1 MKTIYLIRHGE
12 SEGNASNKTHGSNS
26 PLSSKGM
33 NQATYIAKR
42 MAKIPLTH
50 IISSTYPRAKETSE
64 IIHKE
69 HTNIKNIIFSDYL
82 VEYDCPSEMIGLYSG
97 SDEML
102 RIRSEINENF
112 HVPTYKHSD
121 EETFEELKIRAKNT
135 CQFIADNAGEHT
147 VVVSHGIFA
156 RILMSYLLF
165 KDSLSAHECLAFI
178 KGFLSENT
186 GLTILK
192 YDENKTCDNWK
203 IFTWNDHAHLADPDD
218 EKVHSKQ

>member
-12 SEGNASNKTHGSNS
+12 SEGNASNKTHGSDS
-26 PLSSKGM
+26 PLSTKGQT
-33 NQATYIAKR
+33 QATYIAKR

-50 IISSTYPRAKETSE
+50 IISSSYPRAKETAE
-64 IIHKE
+64 VIQQE
-69 HTNIKNIIFSDYL
+69 HSHITKILFSDYL
-82 VEYDCPSEMIGLYSG
+82 VEYDCPSKMMGMYSG

-102 RIRSEINENF
+102 RIRSEINKNF
-112 HVPTYKHSD
+112 HIPSYKHSD
-121 EETFEELKIRAKNT
+121 EETFEDLKMRAKNAS
-135 CQFIADNAGEHT
+135 QFIANNAGEHT

-165 KDSLSAHECLAFI
+165 SDSLSAHECLTFI

-192 YDENKTCDNWK
+192 YDEDKTDDNWK
-203 IFTWNDHAHLADPDD
+203 IFTWNDHAHLADPDN
-218 EKVHSKQ
+218 